1 MLVWYN
7 STFLKWIHEHIIMI
21 FLAACKSCHI
31 YLIIDFHHGQSML
44 SQVNRGFSNFGTFE
58 KTRVAKYTPNEPKTC
73 LLLFGLSSPLFH
85 IIANSRNISLDKVGI
100 NGNICIKGCN
110 LIKLVQV
117 LWLYG
122 NLQPQLSDKGKQ
134 V

>member
-1 MLVWYN
+1 
-7 STFLKWIHEHIIMI
+7 MI

-31 YLIIDFHHGQSML
+31 YLIIDFHHRQSML

-85 IIANSRNISLDKVGI
+85 IIANLRNISLDKVGI

-110 LIKLVQV
+110 LI
-117 LWLYG
+117 
-122 NLQPQLSDKGKQ
+122 
-134 V
+134 